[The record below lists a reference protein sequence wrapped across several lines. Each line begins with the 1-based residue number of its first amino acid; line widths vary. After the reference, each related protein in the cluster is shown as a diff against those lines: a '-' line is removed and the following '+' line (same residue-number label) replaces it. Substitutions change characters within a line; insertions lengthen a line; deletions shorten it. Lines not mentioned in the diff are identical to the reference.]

1 MVSFLQSKN
10 YKKIFLLLLIVS
22 ISPLLFSKINLIG
35 NHEIPNYLT
44 NFFNFKDFL
53 INHEEIN
60 FMISSENQRYRPTF
74 YIIKGLEYF
83 LLEDNHFNYFALK
96 FLLIILSAYFIYEA
110 NKIVFKKE
118 DLIFFS
124 TSAIIFFPT
133 NYDIFARLDVQEFYF
148 LIFFSILT
156 FLIIKKN
163 LFKNLEYKLNDFF
176 VFILLI
182 LISGVKEIFVFHI
195 CLFIIVNY
203 LFNLKITIFKNKF
216 YYFFL
221 ILLQLLFL
229 TKFLSIFVNVG
240 SGAYEL
246 EHNFN
251 KLFFLIKTFPFQN
264 PINFALIFGWIFCI
278 FLNYQ
283 IRISFYDFK
292 LLLLL
297 SSHIILDY
305 FFYQGL
311 GSYRHYLIG
320 LICLVYFFSIIYKKY
335 FFEISLFKKKAYM
348 IKNLLFFIILF
359 FFIMLLSLNLK
370 MTFQNIKE
378 YKILS
383 KIYNSDQ
390 DLIIKSQ
397 IPHERFISLVYFSNF
412 YKPQKQ
418 IIYSD
423 GKKSFLISPEN
434 LTFRFSMPKNH
445 YTISQNEFDCLI
457 FDEGLDLEECKVLY
471 FFPKEINLF

>member
-1 MVSFLQSKN
+1 M
-10 YKKIFLLLLIVS
+10 
-22 ISPLLFSKINLIG
+22 
-35 NHEIPNYLT
+35 
-44 NFFNFKDFL
+44 
-53 INHEEIN
+53 
-60 FMISSENQRYRPTF
+60 
-74 YIIKGLEYF
+74 
-83 LLEDNHFNYFALK
+83 K

-163 LFKNLEYKLNDFF
+163 LFKNLEYKLKDFLI
-176 VFILLI
+176 FIFLI

-251 KLFFLIKTFPFQN
+251 KLFFLDQN
-264 PINFALIFGWIFCI
+264 LSISKSNKFCTY
-278 FLNYQ
+278 FWL
-283 IRISFYDFK
+283 DF
-292 LLLLL
+292 
-297 SSHIILDY
+297 
-305 FFYQGL
+305 F
-311 GSYRHYLIG
+311 
-320 LICLVYFFSIIYKKY
+320 VYF
-335 FFEISLFKKKAYM
+335 
-348 IKNLLFFIILF
+348 
-359 FFIMLLSLNLK
+359 
-370 MTFQNIKE
+370 
-378 YKILS
+378 
-383 KIYNSDQ
+383 
-390 DLIIKSQ
+390 
-397 IPHERFISLVYFSNF
+397 
-412 YKPQKQ
+412 
-418 IIYSD
+418 
-423 GKKSFLISPEN
+423 
-434 LTFRFSMPKNH
+434 
-445 YTISQNEFDCLI
+445 
-457 FDEGLDLEECKVLY
+457 
-471 FFPKEINLF
+471 

>member
-1 MVSFLQSKN
+1 MVSFLQPKN
-10 YKKIFLLLLIVS
+10 YKKIFIFLLIVS

-44 NFFNFKDFL
+44 NFLNFKDFL

-74 YIIKGLEYF
+74 YTIKGLEYF
-83 LLEDNHFNYFALK
+83 LFEDNHFYYFALK
-96 FLLIILSAYFIYEA
+96 FLLIIFSAYFIYEV
-110 NKIVFKKE
+110 NKVIFKKE

-148 LIFFSILT
+148 LIFFSILI

-163 LFKNLEYKLNDFF
+163 LVKNLKYKLNDFF

-182 LISGVKEIFVFHI
+182 LISGTKEIFVFHI

-203 LFNLKITIFKNKF
+203 LFNLKIIIFKNNF
-216 YYFFL
+216 YYLLL
-221 ILLQLLFL
+221 ILLQLLLL
-229 TKFLSIFVNVG
+229 TKFLSIFANVG
-240 SGAYEL
+240 SDAYHL
-246 EHNFN
+246 DHNFN
-251 KLFFLIKTFPFQN
+251 KLFFLIKIFPFQN
-264 PINFALIFGWIFCI
+264 PINFTLISGWIICI

-283 IRISFYDFK
+283 IRISLYDFK

-305 FFYQGL
+305 LFYQGL
-311 GSYRHYLIG
+311 GSYRHYLVG
-320 LICLVYFFSIIYKKY
+320 LICLVYFFSIIYNKY
-335 FFEISLFKKKAYM
+335 FFEINFFKKKKYM
-348 IKNLLFFIILF
+348 IKNLSFLIILV
-359 FFIMLLSLNLK
+359 FFIMLFSLNLK
-370 MTFQNIKE
+370 MTVQNIQE
-378 YKILS
+378 HKILS

-390 DLIIKSQ
+390 GLIIKSQ
-397 IPHERFISLVYFSNF
+397 TPNERFISLAYFSNF

-423 GKKSFLISPEN
+423 GKKSFLISPVN

-445 YTISQNEFDCLI
+445 DIILKNKFDCLI
-457 FDEGLDLEECKVLY
+457 FDEGLDVEECKALY